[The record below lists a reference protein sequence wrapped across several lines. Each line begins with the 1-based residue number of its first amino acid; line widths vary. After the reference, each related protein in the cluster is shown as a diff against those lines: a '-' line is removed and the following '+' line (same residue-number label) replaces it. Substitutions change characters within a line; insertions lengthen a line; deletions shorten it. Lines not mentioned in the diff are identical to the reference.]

1 MILKI
6 FIIGPGGVPCYSKDF
21 FEQIDIDDSII
32 SGFLTGISNFAK
44 EIKGGEIKALVFKNF
59 NFIYSYSIEFN
70 CIFVIVIDIN
80 DLEEEARPKVELM
93 KNEFIKRYR
102 PYLEN
107 WTGNVSIF
115 QDFDE
120 FVEKNIFIPP
130 KILLAGENG
139 VGKTAIMNL
148 FPEETI
154 IELDDDLIEIIQK
167 PITFIDF
174 KGIKQCTIRDI
185 DLDELLNNSNLYKN
199 LLNSVDIV
207 LIVTNSGASNLGRTQ
222 KLVSLLK
229 PKVHKAD
236 FYIIANFQDLK
247 DSAFDPEKIEEM
259 FDIKTFGFSANKKES
274 KNEIFFILKEILRT
288 SILTKQEKTHLITV
302 KKAPT
307 VHTEEHIEIE
317 QPAEQV
323 EIKVDYT
330 EIWNQIE
337 EARMLEKQGDHLSA
351 AEKFSCAA
359 SQFKDLCSHV
369 MEDQDRE
376 ELNAIYYLCK
386 AWECMEF
393 AEEYD
398 NPDKFTEAVE
408 LFNKASEHFTDN
420 KSKSLALGNS
430 AFCQAL
436 ELGSKFDKASET
448 AIKAEYYPKIKM
460 NLRNAANLYR
470 KGGFKS
476 EADWALATSAYFD
489 ATWYI
494 IRADEEL
501 SLDEKKNLL
510 DIGSGMFKSAAQL
523 FGKAGYKD
531 KETEVLDRL
540 NLIEKEEKIII
551 SALNTISEPVISKS
565 TIDTLAPAFP
575 RKEEIKKVKE
585 KNGKKKKYKLIYYD
599 LLKKYPK
606 IQKREYRVGIAQI
619 GVSSTG
625 DLMKEFYEEKA
636 SGLLGL
642 REDKV
647 ELILDKVRNMIENA
661 HNNEVNLL
669 IFPEMAIDLNYGQ
682 FLEEISNLAKL
693 FDMLIIPGSFH
704 NLETKQNICMVIG
717 PDGIVWEQEKHIP
730 ATMYFEGKKFEEQ
743 IKVDTF
749 PRQTFVC
756 NTEFGRIA
764 IIICRDFLDMDLRVE
779 LKNFEPPVDLIINP
793 AYTPVKADF
802 KAAHFDARRSIY
814 AYCFFVN
821 IAEYGESLIYTP
833 EKERKERIIPAKE
846 ENLIYK
852 DIDLFKLRSERKKWE
867 KEKKKRRRF
876 IQSTR

>member
-21 FEQIDIDDSII
+21 IEQINIDNSII

-80 DLEEEARPKVELM
+80 DLEEEARSKVELM
-93 KNEFIKRYR
+93 KKEFIKRYK

-107 WTGNVSIF
+107 WTGNVSVF
-115 QDFDE
+115 QEFDE
-120 FVEKNIFIPP
+120 FIEKNIFIPP
-130 KILLAGENG
+130 KILLTGEKG
-139 VGKTAIMNL
+139 VGKTTIMNL
-148 FPEETI
+148 FPGETI
-154 IELDDDLIEIIQK
+154 IKLDNDLVEIIQK
-167 PITFIDF
+167 PINFIDF
-174 KGIKQCTIRDI
+174 KEIKQCILREF
-185 DLDELLNNSNLYKN
+185 DLEELVNNSNLYRD
-199 LLNSVDIV
+199 LLNSVDVI

-229 PKVHKAD
+229 PIVHKAD

-259 FDIKTFGFSANKKES
+259 FAIKTFGFSANKKES
-274 KNEIFFILKEILRT
+274 KNEILFILKEILRT
-288 SILTKQEKTHLITV
+288 SILTKQEKKHLITAEEKPV
-302 KKAPT
+302 
-307 VHTEEHIEIE
+307 VHTKEYIEME

-323 EIKVDYT
+323 EIKVDYS
-330 EIWNQIE
+330 EIWDQIG
-337 EARMLEKQGDHLSA
+337 EARMFEKQGDHLTA

-359 SQFKDLCSHV
+359 SQFKDLCSYV
-369 MEDQDRE
+369 IEDQDRE

-408 LFNKASEHFTDN
+408 LFNKASEHFINN

-448 AIKAEYYPKIKM
+448 SVKAEYYPKIKM

-470 KGGFKS
+470 KGGFES
-476 EADWALATSAYFD
+476 EADWALATSTYFD

-501 SLDEKKNLL
+501 NLDEKKNLL

-523 FGKAGYKD
+523 FGEAGYKD
-531 KETEVLDRL
+531 KEKEVLDRL

-565 TIDTLAPAFP
+565 TMDTLAPSFP

-585 KNGKKKKYKLIYYD
+585 NNGKKKKYKLIYYD
-599 LLKKYPK
+599 FLKKYPK
-606 IQKREYRVGIAQI
+606 IQKREFRVGIAQI

-625 DLMKEFYEEKA
+625 DLMNEYYEEKA

-642 REDKV
+642 REEKV
-647 ELILDKVRNMIENA
+647 KSTLDTVRNMIKNA
-661 HNNEVNLL
+661 HNNKVDIL

-682 FLEEISNLAKL
+682 FLEEISNLAKS
-693 FDMLIIPGSFH
+693 FGMLIVPGSFH
-704 NLETKQNICMVIG
+704 NLETNQNICSVIG
-717 PDGIVWEQEKHIP
+717 PDGIIWEQEKHIP
-730 ATMYFEGKKFEEQ
+730 AIIHFENKKFEEG
-743 IKVDTF
+743 IKIDAF
-749 PRQTFVC
+749 PRQTVVC

-779 LKNFEPPVDLIINP
+779 LKNFEPPVDLIFNP
-793 AYTPVKADF
+793 AYTPVTADF

-833 EKERKERIIPAKE
+833 EKERIERIIPPKE

-867 KEKKKRRRF
+867 KEKKKKRQF